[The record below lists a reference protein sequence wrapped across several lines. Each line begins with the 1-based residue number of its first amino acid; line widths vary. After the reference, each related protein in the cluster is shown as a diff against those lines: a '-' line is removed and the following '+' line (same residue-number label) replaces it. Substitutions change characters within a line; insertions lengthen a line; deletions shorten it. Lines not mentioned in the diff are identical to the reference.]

1 MLATAFDGLDDLVYI
16 ADLET
21 YDLLYANRACR
32 QSFHFEDSTGRK
44 CYGGPAGA
52 ESALRL
58 LHQSETARAR
68 ALVLELFQ
76 SSAPA
81 PFRSL

>member
-32 QSFHFEDSTGRK
+32 QNFHIQDSPASVMK
-44 CYGGPAGA
+44 CCKA
-52 ESALRL
+52 
-58 LHQSETARAR
+58 
-68 ALVLELFQ
+68 
-76 SSAPA
+76 
-81 PFRSL
+81 